1 MRNPRFLSRGA
12 RVHSVDVTPG
22 RRLPLPAVLTVA
34 AVLWALPLAAR
45 GQGSMGMH
53 WGIAGG
59 GAFPYE
65 DAKDV
70 YTTGYQGALLFNV
83 NAPIVGLRFEG
94 MYARMNEESVPGQS
108 GHVLVGGA
116 TANLV
121 IGPKLIV
128 FRPYLVGGGGF
139 YRVKFFATR
148 SAGEIENTQD
158 KFGWNA
164 GVGVSFGAGPAGAFF
179 IEARYIQ
186 IQTDPNFALG
196 SHFTFVPVT
205 VGFVF

>member
-1 MRNPRFLSRGA
+1 MVF
-12 RVHSVDVTPG
+12 
-22 RRLPLPAVLTVA
+22 
-34 AVLWALPLAAR
+34 LAASTAL

-53 WGIAGG
+53 WGIAAG

-70 YTTGYQGALLFNV
+70 YETGYHGSLLFNV

-94 MYARMNEESVPGQS
+94 VYSRMNEQTVAGQS
-108 GHVLVGGA
+108 GHVLVGGGS
-116 TANLV
+116 ANLV

-128 FRPYLVGGGGF
+128 FRPYLIGGGGF
-139 YRVKFFATR
+139 YRVKFNATR
-148 SAGEIENTQD
+148 TAGEIENTQD

-164 GVGVSFGAGPAGAFF
+164 GFGIAFGAGPAGTIF
-179 IEARYIQ
+179 IEGRYVQ
-186 IQTDPNFALG
+186 IQTDPNFLIG

-205 VGFVF
+205 LGWVF

>member
-1 MRNPRFLSRGA
+1 MKRWVVP
-12 RVHSVDVTPG
+12 VC
-22 RRLPLPAVLTVA
+22 A
-34 AVLWALPLAAR
+34 AVVFLAAASAK

-53 WGIAGG
+53 WGIGLG

-65 DAKDV
+65 DAKDT
-70 YTTGYQGALLFNV
+70 YETGYQGSLLFTI

-94 MYARMNEESVPGQS
+94 IYSRMNEKTVPGQS

-128 FRPYLVGGGGF
+128 FRPYLIGGGGF
-139 YRVKFFATR
+139 YRVKFFQTR
-148 SAGEIENTQD
+148 QAGEIENSQD

-164 GVGVSFGAGPAGAFF
+164 GVGISFGAGPAGTIY
-179 IEARYIQ
+179 IEGRYMQ
-186 IQTDPNFALG
+186 IQTDPNFIQG

-205 VGFVF
+205 VGWIF